1 MELPRSPVPVL
12 GHRLEAA
19 PGGLECLPQRC
30 SVRRGDLLLPAC
42 RRRCE
47 GSSVPARSYC
57 RRGVW
62 SCLDLLSLS
71 LAIDSRRRVEAWSV
85 YPKYCGFPVYH
96 PHHLDLLLRVPCMLS
111 SYFTSGPAVTAARR
125 ARLPVPHKPL

>member
-1 MELPRSPVPVL
+1 MSV
-12 GHRLEAA
+12 
-19 PGGLECLPQRC
+19 QRC

-71 LAIDSRRRVEAWSV
+71 SAIDSRRRVEAWSV

-125 ARLPVPHKPL
+125 ARLHVPHKHCDVPEAPRLPAGS